1 MAIIESEAIV
11 LRGVRYGESDLILA
25 LLTPGMGR
33 VSAIAKGARKP
44 TSRQGGRLQPGVRLR
59 ASLAEGRG
67 DLMTLRSTQVVDASA
82 GLWVDGYRLRA
93 DPDAVFRRA

>member
-1 MAIIESEAIV
+1 MAVIDSEAIV

-33 VSAIAKGARKP
+33 VSAIAKGARRP

-82 GLWVDGYRLRA
+82 GL
-93 DPDAVFRRA
+93 